1 MDRFQH
7 RNNEFH
13 VPKIYWNLTRE
24 RILTMEYIDGV
35 KVNDV
40 ERLREI
46 GVDPKWVGRILQDVF
61 AEMYVCASWY
71 WAHPSLDILM
81 TRRFLS

>member
-1 MDRFQH
+1 
-7 RNNEFH
+7 
-13 VPKIYWNLTRE
+13 
-24 RILTMEYIDGV
+24 MEYIDGV

-61 AEMYVCASWY
+61 AEMYVCVSWY
-71 WAHPSLDILM
+71 WGSSVA
-81 TRRFLS
+81 